1 MLVRGSSRGLGE
13 QLSHGRSKICL
24 NPQTSQP
31 VSPRLAAVQFVN
43 GDLMQSCL
51 AGCCCPLVGKIEF
64 TLPLLLGQVIREVDT
79 WNLYGRKERCGEF
92 CVDLHRMSWDA
103 TLASR
108 WRKAIRAKGS
118 GTSCCSSRWCCLGNL
133 LPEVLRAPLVH
144 WYFLIYPIY
153 AFSILHAFMYA
164 VPSV

>member
-1 MLVRGSSRGLGE
+1 METWCR
-13 QLSHGRSKICL
+13 
-24 NPQTSQP
+24 
-31 VSPRLAAVQFVN
+31 AAWR
-43 GDLMQSCL
+43 
-51 AGCCCPLVGKIEF
+51 VGKIEF

-164 VPSV
+164 VPSVWYTLFPKRFSGNVKHDLLWGDFPGIRRQLIQALILT